1 MTVGTATITAVQSP
15 SGVFGQSNTLQTT
28 VTVTAPIV
36 KPTPVPTP
44 SAVPT
49 PVVTAAPSVQPT
61 VKVVLGTKLITVTSS
76 AKTIKVFI
84 DGRAG
89 IVGKNVVKAGKHVV
103 QIQNGAVLLYSK
115 LVTVK

>member
-1 MTVGTATITAVQSP
+1 
-15 SGVFGQSNTLQTT
+15 LQTT
-28 VTVTAPIV
+28 VTVTVPVV
-36 KPTPVPTP
+36 KPTPTPSVAPTP
-44 SAVPT
+44 GPTTSPSAL
-49 PVVTAAPSVQPT
+49 PT
-61 VKVVLGTKLITVTSS
+61 VKVVLGTKSITVTSAS
-76 AKTIKVFI
+76 KTIKVFI